1 MAAQLGKRLPVPG
14 RYVLTGLAIVIF
26 LPVFVHLDGTLYT
39 TTDEFY
45 ESGFRLSRLPLP
57 LSVAASGLGVLLLAL
72 RRDWPRD
79 LTFLALTAASIIATS
94 LLFLEELSRSKL
106 LLCAQFLLPMGG
118 YLLGR
123 LAFRQP
129 GRELQ
134 ILSTAILITL
144 TVVVPGQLADT
155 WLSGDSPILAPTF
168 FGVGVYGHLQYV
180 PTTFVALF
188 LIGLGTTWSSPAAN
202 TRHRR
207 FIVVLAMLMGIYV
220 ASSMSMLAVGGFAVC
235 LLAYAVYDVAAHRRP
250 ATALLSLAAVGI
262 MILTLQTAIPI
273 SERFAT
279 KFALGTPD
287 VPTVRAAAAP
297 LASPATPAA
306 APAVRPGV
314 APAAGGSG
322 MRPEADRSAGEQ
334 QLPVPAVDLSGLSEE
349 ARLILDLWGEDA
361 ARVAGLPPNIAI
373 RLGYWKHYTAGLLSS
388 PGHFLF
394 GRPVPPDRNRFPSAH
409 NYYLDLAYN
418 FGAVTVVPIVVLIGI
433 TAAGVWRQRHVV
445 VQNAP
450 LFSLALGVAFL
461 LLLDNQTRVGMRQ
474 PYPGIVAFFLWG
486 VLMNLV
492 QGARGAEQ
500 SSVTAGAAHHPTE
513 LQP

>member
-287 VPTVRAAAAP
+287 VPTVRA
-297 LASPATPAA
+297 
-306 APAVRPGV
+306 
-314 APAAGGSG
+314 
-322 MRPEADRSAGEQ
+322 
-334 QLPVPAVDLSGLSEE
+334 VDLSGLSEE

-418 FGAVTVVPIVVLIGI
+418 FGAVTLVPIVVLIGI

-500 SSVTAGAAHHPTE
+500 SSVTAGAAHRPTE